1 MVWQVKK
8 KMGVRTR
15 IGFARR
21 RPAGEGF
28 TLVELLTVLVVIG
41 ILTGIALPRFSEMKI
56 RATITV
62 SKQNLAG
69 LANATHLFR
78 LDRGF
83 YPVSHSYDSRIDLR
97 PLTSLYISTIDIPD
111 PFQRKPASDQL
122 ETEFDTDASLRD
134 GEGIQPTGF
143 VYVHYRDFIGED
155 IPRIDGI
162 GIYSIGPDRVDSWLS
177 LYPLPEESKNI
188 IRRCLYAYYG
198 DSALDSVV
206 VYSPT
211 NGTFSRG
218 DYGVFRGDFNGFVP
232 TDFQ

>member
-1 MVWQVKK
+1 MIWQVKK
-8 KMGVRTR
+8 MGVWTR
-15 IGFARR
+15 IGLTCR
-21 RPAGEGF
+21 RPDREGF
-28 TLVELLTVLVVIG
+28 TLVELLTVLAVIG
-41 ILTGIALPRFSEMKI
+41 ILTGIAVPRFSEMKI
-56 RATITV
+56 RATITI
-62 SKQNLAG
+62 SKQNLTG

-83 YPVSHSYDSRIDLR
+83 YPASTAYDTRQDLR
-97 PLTSLYISTIDIPD
+97 PLSFQYLSTIDIPD

-122 ETEFDTDASLRD
+122 ETEFDTDVSLRD
-134 GEGIQPTGF
+134 GEGAQPTGF

-177 LYPLPEESKNI
+177 LYPLPEESQNI
-188 IRRCLYAYYG
+188 IRRRLYAYYG

-232 TDFQ
+232 SDFQ